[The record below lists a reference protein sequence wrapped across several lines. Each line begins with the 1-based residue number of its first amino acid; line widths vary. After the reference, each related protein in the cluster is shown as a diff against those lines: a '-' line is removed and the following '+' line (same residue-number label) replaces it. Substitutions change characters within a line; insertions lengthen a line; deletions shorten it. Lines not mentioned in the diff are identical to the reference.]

1 VSTNT
6 PSWRQAL
13 DKAERAVG
21 RPLEEITAS
30 PAYVNLLAVGIMTR
44 RAAAGAAAR
53 VVSGWFAP
61 VRRAANIPTR
71 DDVLRLSRQLE
82 VLTTEVRALA
92 AAQRASRAPA
102 RSAGRPGVS
111 EPPRSRRPPG

>member
-1 VSTNT
+1 VSTGT
-6 PSWRQAL
+6 PPWRQAI

-21 RPLEEITAS
+21 RPLEDITAS
-30 PAYVNLLAVGIMTR
+30 PAYVNLLAVGVMAR
-44 RAAAGAAAR
+44 RAAAGAAAQ
-53 VVSGWFAP
+53 VVSGLFAP
-61 VRRAANIPTR
+61 VRRAANIPAR

-92 AAQRASRAPA
+92 AAQRASGAPA
-102 RSAGRPGVS
+102 RSAARSAVS

>member
-1 VSTNT
+1 VSIGT
-6 PSWRQAL
+6 PPWRQAVG
-13 DKAERAVG
+13 KAERAVG
-21 RPLEEITAS
+21 RPLEDITTS
-30 PAYVNLLAVGIMTR
+30 PAYVNLLAVGVMAR
-44 RAAAGAAAR
+44 RAAVGAAAR
-53 VVSGWFAP
+53 VVSGLFAP

-102 RSAGRPGVS
+102 RNPARPGVS